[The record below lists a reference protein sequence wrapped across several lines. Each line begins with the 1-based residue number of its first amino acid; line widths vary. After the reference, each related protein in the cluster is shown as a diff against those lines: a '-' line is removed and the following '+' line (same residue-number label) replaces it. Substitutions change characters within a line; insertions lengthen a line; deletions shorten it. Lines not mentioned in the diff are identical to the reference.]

1 MNIPIA
7 HILIL
12 IFFSTIA
19 YGQDK
24 EFKLAG
30 LRMGMSSEE
39 VIALLTNDPQYSLY
53 GYNNSI
59 IKEFGILDKSTEGLS
74 ECEGYPL
81 YSNDTK
87 NFLSL
92 IYNGF
97 VMKQPQFRFINN
109 QLVFFSSTVNVD
121 EVYSSIET
129 KYGKPTVKIN
139 KYQMSEW
146 NNGETELSIVH
157 PSAFKVYVSG
167 STKEGL
173 IKLTHLSVIEGCKK
187 QKEKKQADFLN
198 NLIELEEGRISVD
211 DIALGMTKRDCIN
224 VLKKKYGNQEY
235 KKRISYWNDNFQ
247 VSDSGSFVPDTVSI
261 VEKEHGVNLICKF
274 YDDKIYSIVV
284 CELSCSVSAV
294 SPAYATKHQ
303 LILEKKYP
311 SFSKRNVMYDTKIK
325 KRKLIDELVLESEYD
340 KVSIKN
346 IFGSSFGYIECVS
359 KTVLSKLEMDRY
371 DDITRRMRIFISK
384 LDQSEI
390 LNTRIGEIKKSYYG
404 NIKTTY
410 YGQAI
415 DKNFS
420 NTIHDIEQSAA
431 TNIAPFEFMEYK
443 NNRYVEYCCPIQ
455 QIQIMKKDN
464 EVISIS
470 GTFYHK
476 VYSPIYSKV
485 RAEMRDILI
494 SELTSKYGKPDQL
507 EYLDELHYYWI
518 IGKNIFDVTYK
529 YKNDVELSATYNF
542 SFRKLE
548 PNDFLIK
555 SKFKKSIID

>member
-1 MNIPIA
+1 MNIPVA

-24 EFKLAG
+24 EYKLAG

-59 IKEFGILDKSTEGLS
+59 IKEFGILDNSREGLS
-74 ECEGYPL
+74 ECEGYSL

-92 IYNGF
+92 IYKGF

-129 KYGKPTVKIN
+129 KYGKPNVKIN

-157 PSAFKVYVSG
+157 PTSFKGYVSG

-173 IKLTHLSVIEGCKK
+173 IKLTHLSKIEGCKK
-187 QKEKKQADFLN
+187 QKEKNQVDFLN
-198 NLIELEEGRISVD
+198 NLFELEQGRISVD

-235 KKRISYWNDNFQ
+235 KKRISYWNDNVQ
-247 VSDSGSFVPDTVSI
+247 VQDSESFVPDIVSI
-261 VEKEHGVNLICKF
+261 DEIEHGIILYCMF
-274 YDDKIYSIVV
+274 YDNRIYSIVV
-284 CELSCSVSAV
+284 QQTSGNSV
-294 SPAYATKHQ
+294 SPAYATNLQ
-303 LILEKKYP
+303 LILEQKYP
-311 SFSKRNVMYDTKIK
+311 TYSKRNIKYDTKIK
-325 KRKLIDELVLESEYD
+325 KRKLIDELVLESEFD

-359 KTVLSKLEMDRY
+359 KTVLSKLENDRY
-371 DDITRRMRIFISK
+371 DDITRRMRMFISK

-390 LNTRIGEIKKSYYG
+390 LNTRLGEIKKSNYG

-410 YGQAI
+410 YGKAI
-415 DKNFS
+415 DRNYS
-420 NTIHDIEQSAA
+420 STIYDIELSAA
-431 TNIAPFEFMEYK
+431 TSIAPFEFMDYK

-455 QIQIMKKDN
+455 QIQIIKKDN

-476 VYSPIYSKV
+476 VISPIYSKV

-494 SELTSKYGKPDQL
+494 RELTSKYGKPDQL
-507 EYLDELHYYWI
+507 EYSDELHYYWI

-529 YKNDVELSATYNF
+529 SKHDVELTATYNF

-555 SKFKKSIID
+555 SKFKKSIVD

>member
-59 IKEFGILDKSTEGLS
+59 IKEFVILDKSTEVLS
-74 ECEGYPL
+74 ECEGYSL

-109 QLVFFSSTVNVD
+109 QLVFFSSTVIVD

-129 KYGKPTVKIN
+129 KYGKPNVKIN

-157 PSAFKVYVSG
+157 PSAFKGYVSG

-187 QKEKKQADFLN
+187 QKGKKQADFLN

-211 DIALGMTKRDCIN
+211 DIALGMTKSDCIN
-224 VLKKKYGNQEY
+224 VLKKKYGNQEN
-235 KKRISYWNDNFQ
+235 KERISYWNDDFQ
-247 VSDSGSFVPDTVSI
+247 VSDSGSFVPDTISI
-261 VEKEHGVNLICKF
+261 DEKEHGVNLICKF
-274 YDDKIYSIVV
+274 YDDRIYSIVV

-311 SFSKRNVMYDTKIK
+311 AFSKRNIKYDTKIK

-359 KTVLSKLEMDRY
+359 KTVLSKLEKDRY

-384 LDQSEI
+384 LDQSEMF
-390 LNTRIGEIKKSYYG
+390 
-404 NIKTTY
+404 NIKIDSPKARFPYATSLGY
-410 YGQAI
+410 VGQVI
-415 DKNFS
+415 DRNYS
-420 NTIHDIEQSAA
+420 NSIHKIEQH
-431 TNIAPFEFMEYK
+431 NWPDIPPFSHHEYIDNK
-443 NNRYVEYCCPIQ
+443 YKYYCCPISTLE
-455 QIQIMKKDN
+455 IMSRDD
-464 EVISIS
+464 VIISLS
-470 GTFYHK
+470 GTFIQK
-476 VYSPIYSKV
+476 VHGDNSKV

-529 YKNDVELSATYNF
+529 SKNDVELSATYNF

-555 SKFKKSIID
+555 SKFKKSIVD